1 MRALAQAVTQSGKVD
16 RGRNSDELAVLDGT
30 YKTLLGDTGLSF
42 STDHTIKFDNNIALK
57 VANGKFVIANA
68 LRSGG

>member
-1 MRALAQAVTQSGKVD
+1 M
-16 RGRNSDELAVLDGT
+16 RNSDELAVLDGT

-42 STDHTIKFDNNIALK
+42 STDHTIKYDNNIALK
-57 VANGKFVIANA
+57 VDGGKFAVANT